1 MRFSHLNTLITLGFI
16 LLEMDFYFNSICL
29 CSAILILAC
38 KIEILIWADTG
49 AAGNAPTKSKTH
61 NHSGFQ
67 LIYVEVSRRPPVVA
81 LKLFKM
87 RIAGLCSSR
96 TCGLSFFVGIRAIRG
111 HFSLLGLTQSQVSD
125 KTSSY
130 TNYWRNHV

>member
-1 MRFSHLNTLITLGFI
+1 MG
-16 LLEMDFYFNSICL
+16 DFA
-29 CSAILILAC
+29 AILILTC

-87 RIAGLCSSR
+87 RIAGD
-96 TCGLSFFVGIRAIRG
+96 FVLPAEVKNVVCPFYYTGEYGIRY
-111 HFSLLGLTQSQVSD
+111 F
-125 KTSSY
+125 
-130 TNYWRNHV
+130 